1 MEEFY
6 PQEFEEFNLMAQKQR
21 IKIPKGIASNLDED
35 TYQKLFHS
43 TIIHE
48 KPLSNALGDNF
59 KEILSYEKVKEIFKR
74 M

>member
-1 MEEFY
+1 MNSNHNMHI
-6 PQEFEEFNLMAQKQR
+6 NLQYCILKKYTHHIEIYQ
-21 IKIPKGIASNLDED
+21 NL
-35 TYQKLFHS
+35 YNS
-43 TIIHE
+43 TVIHE